1 LRDVGA
7 SSRHGK
13 EDFADGNQ
21 QTTEGPAGAQRG
33 SDRNTGALGKQRKR
47 GAVAVPHPVRLAAR
61 ITRQNVLGILRVVR
75 NTYYPRYRLS
85 DVIENI
91 YVSLP
96 VFIAHVAGKPATAS
110 QVARMLE
117 MPRNTAVRKLNWLI
131 KQGYVTRHGRKYC
144 MTDKINVTGLEQV
157 LRMHARLCKASAKNL
172 SILDTRS

>member
-1 LRDVGA
+1 MPTNKRPKVLLA
-7 SSRHGK
+7 
-13 EDFADGNQ
+13 
-21 QTTEGPAGAQRG
+21 RG
-33 SDRNTGALGKQRKR
+33 
-47 GAVAVPHPVRLAAR
+47 AAR
-61 ITRQNVLGILRVVR
+61 IQVPQHWESSASDERSPCPIQYGWQRASHAQNILSILRVVR
-75 NTYYPRYRLS
+75 NTYYPQYRLS

-131 KQGYVTRHGRKYC
+131 KQGYVVRHGRKYC
-144 MTDKINVTGLEQV
+144 MTEKINITGLEQV
-157 LRMHARLCKASAKNL
+157 LRMQARLCEASAKNL